1 MEDNFKKDEKISQLQ
16 SVIDQNK
23 DYIKQIENKLITID
37 AKFKEANKNL
47 LTEIAYKE
55 EEIH

>member
-16 SVIDQNK
+16 SAIDQNK